1 MFVSILT
8 GLLDTILFKVLGHI
22 STNRLQLWQTLLRSY
37 FNDRPCFDDDGGR
50 NEVLRDEGVPREF
63 LGVELA
69 IVICEK
75 QKEI

>member
-1 MFVSILT
+1 M
-8 GLLDTILFKVLGHI
+8 LLC
-22 STNRLQLWQTLLRSY
+22 SY
-37 FNDRPCFDDDGGR
+37 FKDRPCFDDDGGR